1 MGPRRGV
8 YTCTVGLSLLFN
20 TRQGVDLYTNI
31 EWIYTESHED
41 QIKVRES
48 LPFVR
53 VLSNYLFF

>member
-1 MGPRRGV
+1 MHGRLIC
-8 YTCTVGLSLLFN
+8 YLT
-20 TRQGVDLYTNI
+20 QGVDLYTNI

-53 VLSNYLFF
+53 VLSNYLFFLILLIQRKH